1 MSLQEAVGKTFGP
14 YVYTYGPREVML
26 YALGVG
32 AGPRELDYIYE
43 GRGPR
48 VLPTFFAAAAFAD
61 SCDVVL
67 DDLGLAGGALI
78 HSDQELTVVGG
89 LPASGTLVN
98 LLTVTRV
105 HDAGTGA
112 VIDVECLTEVD
123 AHPVC
128 RSRIGLFA
136 VGAGGFG
143 GNGAHDGERYPIPS
157 RAPDRSI
164 AMATRED
171 QSLLYRLS
179 FLHPIAPGGE
189 AARGADPHV
198 DADDARA
205 AGFDGPVLH
214 GICTFGFLCRAAL
227 AEIDRVGGTR
237 LSRMIGRFTAPVHP
251 GETLTAELWHCDER
265 LIARLRK
272 DDGTDVLAHA
282 AIEYVA

>member
-14 YVYTYGPREVML
+14 YVYSYGPREVML

-32 AGPRELDYIYE
+32 AGPRELPYLYE
-43 GRGPR
+43 GCGPK
-48 VLPTFFAAAAFAD
+48 VLPTFFAAAGFAD

-67 DDLGLAGGALI
+67 EGLGLAGGALI
-78 HSDQELTVVGG
+78 HSDQELTVIGRMP
-89 LPASGTLVN
+89 PAGTLVN

-112 VIDVECLTEVD
+112 VIDVECRTEVD
-123 AHPVC
+123 GQPVC
-128 RSRIGLFA
+128 RTRVGLFA

-143 GNGAHDGERYPIPS
+143 GNGAHEGERYPVPA

-164 AMATRED
+164 DLATREE

-179 FLHPIAPGGE
+179 FLHPIHPGDGVR
-189 AARGADPHV
+189 RGSDPHV
-198 DADDARA
+198 DPEDARA

-214 GICTFGFLCRAAL
+214 GICTFGILCRAAL
-227 AEIDRVGGTR
+227 AEIERVGGGR

-251 GETLTAELWHCDER
+251 GQTLTAELWHCDDR
-265 LIARLRK
+265 LIARLRNE
-272 DDGTDVLAHA
+272 DGVEVLSNA
-282 AIEYVA
+282 AIEFAR